1 MHSDPMHRISRR
13 GTICEPVIFG
23 ENIDQVGCCPSC
35 TIWRDVPVLLGLLNH
50 HFYGSISIVCTH
62 YWRRTP
68 ENFGSFTYFYWK
80 QSTVKNTISA
90 YVTLSCLVDLTRFR
104 RTLNFMDKRTDSVCS
119 AGAFSSLTI
128 RYFCSSKNLGLL
140 SARFPLMIN
149 FRSAAGFDLREV
161 QLRFSISPILTFRSY
176 PWIWGPPRG
185 SSVKYHINVTHGWF
199 VTNAKLVYHQCL
211 WLSCWL
217 LWSQSQIFFLSTPR
231 MCTVQS
237 YLPVNP
243 SKRLFYRLIAQAEMR
258 FMFEYI

>member
-1 MHSDPMHRISRR
+1 MHSDPMHRVSRR

-80 QSTVKNTISA
+80 QSTVKKTISA
-90 YVTLSCLVDLTRFR
+90 YVTLNCLVDLTRFR

-185 SSVKYHINVTHGWF
+185 SSAKYHINVNSWLIRYKCKISLSSVPMT
-199 VTNAKLVYHQCL
+199 VMLASLVAVSNIFSVDTSHVYRPVISTGKSL
-211 WLSCWL
+211 KTTVLSSDCSSWNE
-217 LWSQSQIFFLSTPR
+217 IY
-231 MCTVQS
+231 V
-237 YLPVNP
+237 
-243 SKRLFYRLIAQAEMR
+243 
-258 FMFEYI
+258 